1 MTQKEI
7 IYYKLEGH
15 DEILSSPS
23 WCLEGTVQEDKF
35 RLGLSPYAEYK
46 EIKDYAPTNPYPELA
61 TFISDVCNS
70 TKPTVVPKKSRKA
83 KTESQ
88 ATELSDVQH
97 ILDESDPTPTNEEYL
112 RDRTDR
118 PTHPL
123 STSMD
128 K

>member
-1 MTQKEI
+1 MTQKQI
-7 IYYKLEGH
+7 IYYTLEGH
-15 DEILSSPS
+15 DEVLSSPS

-35 RLGLSPYAEYK
+35 RLGLGPYAQYK
-46 EIKDYAPTNPYPELA
+46 ELPDYEPTRPNFE
-61 TFISDVCNS
+61 TDSFISDVCNS
-70 TKPTVVPKKSRKA
+70 SKPTLVPKKPRKV

-88 ATELSDVQH
+88 ATKLSDVQH
-97 ILDESDPTPTNEEYL
+97 ILDESDLINTNEEYL